1 MQATR
6 LLWKQKFIIY
16 RSTIVFKILC
26 YLLFRFGN
34 VKPALTI
41 ENKRMR
47 TSSALRSSC
56 CRGPHAR
63 NLTGLRGTS
72 SYTRDIAC
80 VAYLSPCFQALL
92 HDVRGWESSLQIYAR
107 VFFPAQN
114 ILEVPRKDE
123 KSQNFPQPVVSG
135 NSYNKTGT
143 NYVILSAVG
152 QSPVEDWNSNEI
164 VIPAK
169 LSQCFSLRIA
179 EILSAVLVVFYIDVS
194 FAYYLTFSKIRS
206 QCLLNMKIDKRPLRS
221 YTQRLNVAR
230 SSLFQY

>member
-6 LLWKQKFIIY
+6 LIWRQRFIIY

-26 YLLFRFGN
+26 CLLFRFGN

-56 CRGPHAR
+56 CKGSHAR

-114 ILEVPRKDE
+114 ILEVPRQDE
-123 KSQNFPQPVVSG
+123 KNQNFPQPVVSG

-169 LSQCFSLRIA
+169 
-179 EILSAVLVVFYIDVS
+179 
-194 FAYYLTFSKIRS
+194 
-206 QCLLNMKIDKRPLRS
+206 
-221 YTQRLNVAR
+221 
-230 SSLFQY
+230 

>member
-1 MQATR
+1 MQTTR
-6 LLWKQKFIIY
+6 LIWRQKFIVC

-34 VKPALTI
+34 VKPSLTI

-56 CRGPHAR
+56 CKGSHAR

-114 ILEVPRKDE
+114 ILEVPRQDE
-123 KSQNFPQPVVSG
+123 KNQNFPQPVVSG

-143 NYVILSAVG
+143 NYVILSAIG
-152 QSPVEDWNSNEI
+152 QSSVEDWNSNEI
-164 VIPAK
+164 VIRAK
-169 LSQCFSLRIA
+169 
-179 EILSAVLVVFYIDVS
+179 
-194 FAYYLTFSKIRS
+194 
-206 QCLLNMKIDKRPLRS
+206 
-221 YTQRLNVAR
+221 
-230 SSLFQY
+230 

>member
-6 LLWKQKFIIY
+6 LVWRQKFIIY
-16 RSTIVFKILC
+16 RSTIVFKILR

-114 ILEVPRKDE
+114 ILEVPRQDE
-123 KSQNFPQPVVSG
+123 KNQNFPQPVVSG
-135 NSYNKTGT
+135 NSYNKTGK

-169 LSQCFSLRIA
+169 
-179 EILSAVLVVFYIDVS
+179 
-194 FAYYLTFSKIRS
+194 
-206 QCLLNMKIDKRPLRS
+206 
-221 YTQRLNVAR
+221 
-230 SSLFQY
+230 

>member
-1 MQATR
+1 MQTTR
-6 LLWKQKFIIY
+6 LIWRQKFIIY
-16 RSTIVFKILC
+16 CSTIVFKILC

-34 VKPALTI
+34 VKSALTI

-80 VAYLSPCFQALL
+80 VAYLTYCFQALL

-114 ILEVPRKDE
+114 ILEVPRQDE
-123 KSQNFPQPVVSG
+123 KNHNFPQPVVSG

-169 LSQCFSLRIA
+169 
-179 EILSAVLVVFYIDVS
+179 
-194 FAYYLTFSKIRS
+194 
-206 QCLLNMKIDKRPLRS
+206 
-221 YTQRLNVAR
+221 
-230 SSLFQY
+230 

>member
-1 MQATR
+1 MQTTR
-6 LLWKQKFIIY
+6 LIWRQKFIIY

-92 HDVRGWESSLQIYAR
+92 HDVRGWEFFADLCTRLLSRSKHPRGAKTRWKESELSSTSGKRKFLQ
-107 VFFPAQN
+107 QN
-114 ILEVPRKDE
+114 WNKLRYIVSSRSVCSRRLEFERNCNPSEMKSMFLAKNRWNFICRFSCILYR
-123 KSQNFPQPVVSG
+123 
-135 NSYNKTGT
+135 
-143 NYVILSAVG
+143 
-152 QSPVEDWNSNEI
+152 
-164 VIPAK
+164 
-169 LSQCFSLRIA
+169 R
-179 EILSAVLVVFYIDVS
+179 
-194 FAYYLTFSKIRS
+194 
-206 QCLLNMKIDKRPLRS
+206 
-221 YTQRLNVAR
+221 
-230 SSLFQY
+230 

>member
-1 MQATR
+1 MQTTR
-6 LLWKQKFIIY
+6 LIWRQKFIIY

-47 TSSALRSSC
+47 TSSAPRSSC

-80 VAYLSPCFQALL
+80 VAYLSPCFQAML

-114 ILEVPRKDE
+114 ILEVPRQDE
-123 KSQNFPQPVVSG
+123 KNQNFPQPVVSG
-135 NSYNKTGT
+135 NSYNKTGKKWRYIVSGRSVSSRRLEFER
-143 NYVILSAVG
+143 NCNPSEMKSMFLAKNRWNFICRFSCILY
-152 QSPVEDWNSNEI
+152 
-164 VIPAK
+164 
-169 LSQCFSLRIA
+169 R
-179 EILSAVLVVFYIDVS
+179 
-194 FAYYLTFSKIRS
+194 R
-206 QCLLNMKIDKRPLRS
+206 
-221 YTQRLNVAR
+221 
-230 SSLFQY
+230 

>member
-1 MQATR
+1 MQTTR
-6 LLWKQKFIIY
+6 LIWRQKFFVY
-16 RSTIVFKILC
+16 RFTIVFKILC

-34 VKPALTI
+34 VKPDLTI
-41 ENKRMR
+41 EDKRMR

-114 ILEVPRKDE
+114 ILEVPRQDE
-123 KSQNFPQPVVSG
+123 KNQNFPQPVVIG

-143 NYVILSAVG
+143 NYVVLSAVG

-169 LSQCFSLRIA
+169 
-179 EILSAVLVVFYIDVS
+179 
-194 FAYYLTFSKIRS
+194 
-206 QCLLNMKIDKRPLRS
+206 
-221 YTQRLNVAR
+221 
-230 SSLFQY
+230 

>member
-6 LLWKQKFIIY
+6 LVWRQKFIIY
-16 RSTIVFKILC
+16 RSTIVFKILR

-72 SYTRDIAC
+72 SYTRDIAR
-80 VAYLSPCFQALL
+80 VAYLSTCFQALL
-92 HDVRGWESSLQIYAR
+92 HYVRGWESSLQIYAR

-114 ILEVPRKDE
+114 ILEVPRQDE
-123 KSQNFPQPVVSG
+123 KNQNFPQPVVSG
-135 NSYNKTGT
+135 NSYNETGT

-164 VIPAK
+164 LIPAK
-169 LSQCFSLRIA
+169 
-179 EILSAVLVVFYIDVS
+179 
-194 FAYYLTFSKIRS
+194 
-206 QCLLNMKIDKRPLRS
+206 
-221 YTQRLNVAR
+221 
-230 SSLFQY
+230 

>member
-6 LLWKQKFIIY
+6 LVWKQKFIIY

-80 VAYLSPCFQALL
+80 VAYLSLCFQALL
-92 HDVRGWESSLQIYAR
+92 HDVRGWESSLQIYAL

-123 KSQNFPQPVVSG
+123 TSQNFPLSVVS
-135 NSYNKTGT
+135 
-143 NYVILSAVG
+143 
-152 QSPVEDWNSNEI
+152 
-164 VIPAK
+164 
-169 LSQCFSLRIA
+169 
-179 EILSAVLVVFYIDVS
+179 
-194 FAYYLTFSKIRS
+194 
-206 QCLLNMKIDKRPLRS
+206 
-221 YTQRLNVAR
+221 
-230 SSLFQY
+230 